1 MNSNSLSCSLV
12 GSSEPTSSQLN
23 DVSSTSRSKK
33 RKTDKNKVRLKRHH
47 RQPYLYSDA
56 QIFDYF
62 IDREEKAKTKKKN
75 KQIEKEQ
82 KVELNRLFNKHYDA
96 RILSEYDKYQTINR
110 KIKQDPDNLNWLY
123 SCFDETTKQH
133 L

>member
-1 MNSNSLSCSLV
+1 MNSNSLSRSLV

-62 IDREEKAKTKKKN
+62 IDREEKAKKKGK
-75 KQIEKEQ
+75 KQT
-82 KVELNRLFNKHYDA
+82 N
-96 RILSEYDKYQTINR
+96 
-110 KIKQDPDNLNWLY
+110 
-123 SCFDETTKQH
+123 
-133 L
+133 